1 LIIEISKKNTSLY
14 FILSSRSLIG
24 MRKDK
29 LVEFLIRSGFTFQ
42 VGDFIIPAFIFS
54 KDNKTIDLRKN
65 RFSTFNGRKSTWV
78 KFFELIIDR
87 YYPGLSHC
95 REVPLIIGNRDLW
108 ENFCATEGVDCS
120 SKILDRNYFLAD
132 YIFPEYNLIVEIDSN
147 LHDTKYDNARDDYIR
162 STWGFN
168 ILRFFEFGS
177 NPLSMGKYLDRL
189 DQAVSPRNRNNI
201 SLDYS
206 SYLENWF
213 ITKFPEIYNLIDQ
226 IELDLSNYIG
236 VIKSIK
242 LYDILQKTDL
252 EYLQKNKLQFKMLRR
267 YFKIIHKMG
276 VIIKP

>member
-1 LIIEISKKNTSLY
+1 
-14 FILSSRSLIG
+14 
-24 MRKDK
+24 M
-29 LVEFLIRSGFTFQ
+29 
-42 VGDFIIPAFIFS
+42 
-54 KDNKTIDLRKN
+54 
-65 RFSTFNGRKSTWV
+65 
-78 KFFELIIDR
+78 
-87 YYPGLSHC
+87 
-95 REVPLIIGNRDLW
+95 
-108 ENFCATEGVDCS
+108 
-120 SKILDRNYFLAD
+120 AD

-177 NPLSMGKYLDRL
+177 NSLSMGKYLDRL

-226 IELDLSNYIG
+226 IELDLSNHIG

>member
-1 LIIEISKKNTSLY
+1 
-14 FILSSRSLIG
+14 

-54 KDNKTIDLRKN
+54 KDKRTIDLRKN

-95 REVPLIIGNRDLW
+95 REVHLIIGNRDLW

-213 ITKFPEIYNLIDQ
+213 ITKFPEIYKIIDQ
-226 IELDLSNYIG
+226 VDLYVISNTKE

-242 LYDILQKTDL
+242 LHSILLKTDL
-252 EYLQKNKLQFKMLRR
+252 KFLQKNKLQFKLLRN
-267 YFKIIHKMG
+267 YFKFIYKID
-276 VIIKP
+276 VIITP

>member
-1 LIIEISKKNTSLY
+1 MSITGRCAQVYCSGDNSRVSSVGEKSIIKCTGENCIISAVSGSVVSASLGSWITLTKTKTNSDGSITSEV
-14 FILSSRSLIG
+14 I
-24 MRKDK
+24 
-29 LVEFLIRSGFTFQ
+29 
-42 VGDFIIPAFIFS
+42 
-54 KDNKTIDLRKN
+54 
-65 RFSTFNGRKSTWV
+65 TW
-78 KFFELIIDR
+78 K
-87 YYPGLSHC
+87 
-95 REVPLIIGNRDLW
+95 
-108 ENFCATEGVDCS
+108 VDGEC
-120 SKILDRNYFLAD
+120 
-132 YIFPEYNLIVEIDSN
+132 IFPEYNLIVEIDSN
-147 LHDTKYDNARDDYIR
+147 LHNTKYDNARDDYIR

-177 NPLSMGKYLDRL
+177 NPSSMGKYLDRL
-189 DQAVSPRNRNNI
+189 DQAVSQRNRNNAV
-201 SLDYS
+201 LDYS
-206 SYLENWF
+206 DYLENWF

>member
-1 LIIEISKKNTSLY
+1 
-14 FILSSRSLIG
+14 

-213 ITKFPEIYNLIDQ
+213 ITKFPEIYKIIDQ
-226 IELDLSNYIG
+226 VDLYVISNTKE

-242 LYDILQKTDL
+242 LHSILLKTDL
-252 EYLQKNKLQFKMLRR
+252 KFLQKNKLQFKLLRN
-267 YFKIIHKMG
+267 YFKFIYKID
-276 VIIKP
+276 VIITP

>member
-1 LIIEISKKNTSLY
+1 
-14 FILSSRSLIG
+14 

-54 KDNKTIDLRKN
+54 KDKRTIDLRKN

-95 REVPLIIGNRDLW
+95 REVPLIKGNRDLW

-147 LHDTKYDNARDDYIR
+147 LRDTKYDNARDDYIR

-168 ILRFFEFGS
+168 ILRFFDFGS
-177 NPLSMGKYLDRL
+177 SPENLGYYLKQFNKQVSNPSRKYINLHYGNAALEYFNRKNSDIMHVLNTIENKILSDGVNGNTVFIKESSIKSEEDLDR
-189 DQAVSPRNRNNI
+189 V
-201 SLDYS
+201 
-206 SYLENWF
+206 
-213 ITKFPEIYNLIDQ
+213 KLI
-226 IELDLSNYIG
+226 IFNMYGLK
-236 VIKSIK
+236 V
-242 LYDILQKTDL
+242 DILKS
-252 EYLQKNKLQFKMLRR
+252 R
-267 YFKIIHKMG
+267 
-276 VIIKP
+276 

>member
-1 LIIEISKKNTSLY
+1 
-14 FILSSRSLIG
+14 

-54 KDNKTIDLRKN
+54 KDKRTIDLRKN

-78 KFFELIIDR
+78 KFFEIIIDR

-213 ITKFPEIYNLIDQ
+213 ITKFPEIYKIIDQ
-226 IELDLSNYIG
+226 VDLYVISNTKE

-242 LYDILQKTDL
+242 LHSILLKTDL
-252 EYLQKNKLQFKMLRR
+252 KFLQKNKLQFKMLRN
-267 YFKIIHKMG
+267 YFKFIYKID
-276 VIIKP
+276 VIITP

>member
-1 LIIEISKKNTSLY
+1 
-14 FILSSRSLIG
+14 

-29 LVEFLIRSGFTFQ
+29 LVEFLIRSRFTFQ

-54 KDNKTIDLRKN
+54 KDKRTIDLRKN
-65 RFSTFNGRKSTWV
+65 RFSTFNERKSTWV

-95 REVPLIIGNRDLW
+95 REVPLIIENRDLW
-108 ENFCATEGVDCS
+108 ENFCATEGVECTPE
-120 SKILDRNYFLAD
+120 ILDRNYFLAD

-147 LHDTKYDNARDDYIR
+147 LHDTKYDSARDDYIR

-177 NPLSMGKYLDRL
+177 NPSSMGKYLDRL

-206 SYLENWF
+206 GYLENWF
-213 ITKFPEIYNLIDQ
+213 IARFPKVYNLIDQ
-226 IELDLSNYIG
+226 VELDLSNYKG

-242 LYDILQKTDL
+242 LHNVLQKADL
-252 EYLQKNKLQFKMLRR
+252 RFLQKSKLQFKILKG
-267 YFKIIHKMG
+267 YFKIIHKKD
-276 VIIKP
+276 VIITP

>member
-1 LIIEISKKNTSLY
+1 
-14 FILSSRSLIG
+14 

-42 VGDFIIPAFIFS
+42 IGDFIIPAFIFS

-147 LHDTKYDNARDDYIR
+147 LHDTKYDSARDDYIR

-213 ITKFPEIYNLIDQ
+213 ITKFPEIYKIIDQ
-226 IELDLSNYIG
+226 VDLYVISNTKE

-242 LYDILQKTDL
+242 LHSILLKTDL
-252 EYLQKNKLQFKMLRR
+252 KFLQKNKLQFKLLRN
-267 YFKIIHKMG
+267 YFKFIYKID
-276 VIIKP
+276 VIITP

>member
-1 LIIEISKKNTSLY
+1 
-14 FILSSRSLIG
+14 

-54 KDNKTIDLRKN
+54 KDKRTIDLRKN

-213 ITKFPEIYNLIDQ
+213 ITKFSEIYNLIDQ

>member
-1 LIIEISKKNTSLY
+1 
-14 FILSSRSLIG
+14 

-54 KDNKTIDLRKN
+54 KDKRTIDLRKN

-213 ITKFPEIYNLIDQ
+213 ITKFPEIYKIIDQ
-226 IELDLSNYIG
+226 VDLYVISNTKE

-242 LYDILQKTDL
+242 LHSILLKTDL
-252 EYLQKNKLQFKMLRR
+252 KFLQKNKLQFKLLRN
-267 YFKIIHKMG
+267 YFKFIYKID
-276 VIIKP
+276 VIITP